1 MVHLS
6 WLPGE
11 RSGPAG
17 GSRHWRRAWLKTRRV
32 WLQAGRGLSQ
42 KTANV
47 ICPYTGMADDH
58 KPSANWRVVHRGRR
72 RSMTRPAM
80 QVSRRAALALGGSAL
95 LTSPA
100 LTRPTWAQQG
110 GMSAVTAYR
119 YSFDAL
125 GGGQIRLA
133 DFVDKPVL
141 VVNTASFCGF
151 ANQFDTLE
159 TVWKALS
166 SRGLVV
172 IGVPSNDFGGQEPG
186 GAAETRQIATQHGVS
201 FPLAAKTVVSGPE
214 RPSILQMGGGV
225 EAARRAPVELS
236 QVPCRCRR
244 AVGRRV
250 PHQCRAERAGRS
262 LGHRAGAGRQILSVL
277 QVSLRCSSARGASNT
292 PESRCIHV
300 GTALV
305 SACARKARR

>member
-1 MVHLS
+1 
-6 WLPGE
+6 
-11 RSGPAG
+11 
-17 GSRHWRRAWLKTRRV
+17 
-32 WLQAGRGLSQ
+32 
-42 KTANV
+42 
-47 ICPYTGMADDH
+47 
-58 KPSANWRVVHRGRR
+58 
-72 RSMTRPAM
+72 MTRPAM

-95 LTSPA
+95 LTSAA
-100 LTRPTWAQQG
+100 LTRPACAQQG

-201 FPLAAKTVVSGPE
+201 FPLAAKTVVLGPNAHPFYKWAAASKPRDVPQWNFHKYLVGVDGRLAAVFPTSVEPNAPAVLSAIE
-214 RPSILQMGGGV
+214 RELV
-225 EAARRAPVELS
+225 ARS
-236 QVPCRCRR
+236 
-244 AVGRRV
+244 
-250 PHQCRAERAGRS
+250 
-262 LGHRAGAGRQILSVL
+262 
-277 QVSLRCSSARGASNT
+277 
-292 PESRCIHV
+292 
-300 GTALV
+300 
-305 SACARKARR
+305 